1 MKQNDSLHDDDADD
15 DNVDDDDKD
24 VMFTTTTI
32 PLISDSTTTITMLST
47 ETITEAKDI
56 QLETTTLGKVLRL
69 FTIDEAIEAFRKNLI
84 SKERYW
90 WNY

>member
-1 MKQNDSLHDDDADD
+1 
-15 DNVDDDDKD
+15 
-24 VMFTTTTI
+24 MFTTTI

>member
-1 MKQNDSLHDDDADD
+1 
-15 DNVDDDDKD
+15 
-24 VMFTTTTI
+24 MFTTTI
-32 PLISDSTTTITMLST
+32 PLISDSTTTTTTMLST

-56 QLETTTLGKVLRL
+56 QLETTTLGKVLML

-84 SKERYW
+84 SEERYW